1 MTHGRSD
8 QDVIGS
14 THNLARFFTE
24 NRQVSAILLAAS
36 VAWGIFAYFRMP
48 QRKDPDIPV
57 RQALVICPW
66 PGVTADKV
74 EQFVTRKIE
83 ERVAESSRVERVES
97 ITRSGVSLV
106 YVRLEEKAADTAK
119 EFDDV
124 KLKLD
129 GIRDLPEGSGP
140 IIFIKDFGDTAAL
153 MLTVASPK
161 ADDIE
166 IDLRA
171 RTIQAEIARTRLA
184 AGGGAGRI
192 SLLMCF
198 STTISPR
205 IARLQG
211 DIFADYL
218 KASGLVHDVRVMEGS
233 GFGGVDCDTAVDEAV
248 LLRAGRS
255 FMEERLRA
263 SELAA
268 SVWDLFIV
276 RNPEETAAKLRAA
289 AGDKYSYKQLDDF
302 TSLITR
308 TLQTVPAVSKVQR
321 SGVLKE
327 RIFLDYSQERLA
339 SYGLRPIML
348 RDILRA
354 RNTSMPGGVL
364 ELGGKVV
371 AIDPSGELATEKD
384 LANVV
389 VSISDTG
396 SPIYLRDM
404 VDIARSYESPP
415 RYLNFYSGKAAD
427 GTWQRNRAITV
438 SVQMRAGENIGRFGK
453 SVDAALDSLK
463 HALPPDLVLA
473 RTSDQPLQVEEN
485 VGLFM
490 KSLYEAIVLVVIV
503 ALIGFW
509 EWRSALLMALS
520 IPITLAM
527 TFGMMDLLRI
537 DIQQVSI
544 ASLIIAL
551 GLLVDDPV
559 VAGDAIKRGLAE
571 GHKPVVAAWLGPTK
585 LATAILFATITNIVA
600 YLPFLLLSGDTG
612 RFLYSLPIVITCS
625 LVASRIA
632 SMTFVPFLS
641 YYLLRAPK
649 KAEVPLRERR
659 KSGFAGAYYKLGSFA
674 IRHRFVTLAASFFF
688 LAGGGFFAARLKEQ
702 FFPKDL
708 SYLSYVDVWLPEDST
723 LSVTNSAAIQAER
736 IIEDVCAR
744 FGNEHPDK
752 DGKPRPVLRSL
763 TTFVGGGGP
772 RFWFS
777 VSPEQ
782 RQLNYAQ
789 IIIQVED
796 KHETGKLVVPLQ
808 QALATE
814 VPGARIDVRQLESGP
829 PVGIPVAVRLSGED
843 LPTLRAEAEKL
854 KRVFRAVSEADRVQD
869 DWGAESFVV
878 SLDVDPD
885 RANLA
890 GISNLD
896 VAVSSVA
903 GMNGIQVTSIREEP
917 DEIPVLVRLRM
928 EERSGIDD
936 VRNLYVYSLQNSQR
950 VPLGVVSSVTYRMQT
965 EKIMRRNHFRTIT
978 VACFPVPGVLPSEV
992 LNKARAGIEKLR
1004 AELPPGFKLEIGGE
1018 EEHQKKGFK
1027 ELAIVMAISVA
1038 AIFLTLVWQFKNAVK
1053 PLIVFAA
1060 IPYGMAGAL
1069 ACLAISGSPFGFMA
1083 FLGIASL
1090 VGVIVSHVIVL
1101 FDFIEERHAEGE
1113 PLLEALLDA
1122 GIVRLR
1128 PVLITVGATVIGLV
1142 PLALHGG
1149 PLWEPLCYAQI
1160 GGLTAATFITLI
1172 IVPVL
1177 YAIAVLD
1184 LKVVKWEEATD
1195 RPPHG
1200 T

>member
-1 MTHGRSD
+1 MRHGTSD
-8 QDVIGS
+8 QEVISS

-24 NRQVSAILLAAS
+24 NRQVSAVLLVAT

-74 EQFVTRKIE
+74 EQFVTRKVE

-129 GIRDLPEGSGP
+129 GLRDLPEGSGP

-153 MLTVASPK
+153 MLTVASPR

-171 RTIQAEIARTRLA
+171 RTIQEEIARTRLA
-184 AGGGAGRI
+184 AGGEAGRV

-205 IARLQG
+205 IARLQV
-211 DIFADYL
+211 DIFASEL
-218 KASGLVHDVRVMEGS
+218 KEAGLAREIRVIEGS
-233 GFGGVDCDTAVDEAV
+233 GFGGVDCDLAVDESV

-268 SVWDLFIV
+268 SVWDLFLV
-276 RNPEETAAKLRAA
+276 RKPEETAAKLRSA
-289 AGDKYSYKQLDDF
+289 AGDKYSYKQMDDF

-321 SGVLKE
+321 HGVLKE
-327 RIFLDYSQERLA
+327 RIFLDFSQERLA

-354 RNTSMPGGVL
+354 RNTSLPGGVL

-371 AIDPSGELATEKD
+371 GIDPSGEFDSEKD

-389 VSISDTG
+389 VSVSETG
-396 SPIYLRDM
+396 TPIYLRDM

-415 RYLNFYSGKAAD
+415 RYLNFYSGKNAD

-438 SVQMRAGENIGRFGK
+438 SVQMRAGENIGRFGR
-453 SVDAALDSLK
+453 SIDAALESLK

-503 ALIGFW
+503 ALVGFW

-527 TFGMMDLLRI
+527 TFGMMDLLSI

-571 GHKPVVAAWLGPTK
+571 GHKPVIAAWLGPTK
-585 LATAILFATITNIVA
+585 LATAILFATITNMVA

-612 RFLYSLPIVITCS
+612 RFLYSLPVVVTCS
-625 LVASRIA
+625 LVASRIV
-632 SMTFVPFLS
+632 SMTFVPYLA
-641 YYLLRAPK
+641 YYLLRAPR
-649 KAEVPLRERR
+649 KAEVPLHERR
-659 KSGFAGAYYKLGSFA
+659 KSGFTRAYYTFGAFA
-674 IRHRFVTLAASFFF
+674 IRHRFMTIAASFLF
-688 LAGGGFFAARLKEQ
+688 LAVGGFFAARLKEQ

-708 SYLSYVDVWLPEDST
+708 SYLSYVDIWLPEDST
-723 LSVTNSAAIQAER
+723 LSVTNAAAIHAER
-736 IIEDVCAR
+736 VIEDVCTQY
-744 FGNEHPDK
+744 GKEHPDK
-752 DGKPRPVLRSL
+752 DGKARSLLRSL

-789 IIIQVED
+789 IIIQLED

-808 QALATE
+808 HALASG
-814 VPGARIDVRQLESGP
+814 VPGARVDVRQLESGP
-829 PVGIPVAVRLSGED
+829 PVGIPVAVRLSGEHI
-843 LPTLRAEAEKL
+843 PTLRAEAEKL
-854 KRVFRAVSEADRVQD
+854 KSVFRGVPDADRVQD

-890 GISNLD
+890 GVSNLD

-903 GMNGIQVTSIREEP
+903 GMNGIQVTAIREEP

-928 EERSGIDD
+928 EERSSVDD
-936 VRNLYVYSLQNSQR
+936 IRNLHVYSLQNLQR
-950 VPLGVVSSVTYRMQT
+950 VPLGVVSSVAYRMQT
-965 EKIMRRNHFRTIT
+965 EKIMRRTHFRTIT
-978 VACFPVPGVLPSEV
+978 VACFPVPGALPSEV
-992 LNKARAGIEKLR
+992 LGKARAGIEKLR
-1004 AELPPGFKLEIGGE
+1004 AALPPGFKLEIGGE

-1027 ELAIVMAISVA
+1027 ELAIVMAVSVA

-1069 ACLAISGSPFGFMA
+1069 ACLSISGSPFGFMA

-1101 FDFIEERHAEGE
+1101 FDFIEERHALGE
-1113 PLLEALLDA
+1113 PLEEALLDA

-1184 LKVVKWEEATD
+1184 LRVVKWEEAAG
-1195 RPPHG
+1195 RPG
-1200 T
+1200 QGA